1 MSKIHIIP
9 SELNQSL
16 ELQLAFS
23 IRAGFPSLAE
33 DYQEDNI
40 IENKSS
46 NETVNMWRTIQR
58 L

>member
-23 IRAGFPSLAE
+23 IRAGLPSIAE